1 MELIDFRRPGSE
13 SEGRDGGSK
22 IPTMAIVSAMY
33 GFTDLLVSAVNA
45 AVVDYED
52 ACKQMDAVVDKQI
65 ETIRELAPPEVTK
78 EVEDRIKADGVQVAP
93 YHALMPEQ
101 QHSLQSTLASF
112 ILGKFLERERERER
126 EAGGGGGSF
135 EREHPCL

>member
-1 MELIDFRRPGSE
+1 MELIDFRRLRSE

-33 GFTDLLVSAVNA
+33 GFTDLLVAAVNA
-45 AVVDYED
+45 AVVDYDD

-65 ETIRELAPPEVTK
+65 ATIRELAPPEISK

-93 YHALMPEQ
+93 PSCPNVRLG
-101 QHSLQSTLASF
+101 TLSARHPNEIHF
-112 ILGKFLERERERER
+112 GKFLVERGGQEMDFARKKIHVF
-126 EAGGGGGSF
+126 EA
-135 EREHPCL
+135 L